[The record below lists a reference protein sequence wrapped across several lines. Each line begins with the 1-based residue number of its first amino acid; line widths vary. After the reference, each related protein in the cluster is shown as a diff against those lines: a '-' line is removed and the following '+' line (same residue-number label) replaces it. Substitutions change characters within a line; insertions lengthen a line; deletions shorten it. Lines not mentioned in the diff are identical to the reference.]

1 MHSESWILAAIGVV
15 SIIFLYLLIEARRM
29 RRARRPEYYGD
40 ERIERGVS
48 REDAE
53 FMTQIT
59 ALNREMRKDRYDT
72 RTLAELGSSATI
84 ATLDDNEVI
93 TGTLAEIVPDDAETA
108 PGRGSVTSPYN
119 VTEFGGAAVPVFEH
133 EPATSSRV
141 GSLLALVEE
150 FDSEWHL
157 IDGKWHA
164 PAALMD
170 DLHEGDWLHELLTTA

>member
-119 VTEFGGAAVPVFEH
+119 VTEFAFAR

-170 DLHEGDWLHELLTTA
+170 DLHEGDWLHDLLVSA